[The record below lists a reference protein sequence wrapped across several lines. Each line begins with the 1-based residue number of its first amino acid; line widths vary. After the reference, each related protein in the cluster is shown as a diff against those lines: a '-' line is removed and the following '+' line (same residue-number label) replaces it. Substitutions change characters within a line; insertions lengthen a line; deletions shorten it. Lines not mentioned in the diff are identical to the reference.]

1 MTHHILQIHQE
12 TYFEILY
19 VFEIKIN
26 EMRQKLKIVMT
37 KSDILN
43 TFYNPFDFQFD
54 SNDNRMLL
62 TWVNDTAIQ
71 YRSR

>member
-37 KSDILN
+37 KPDILN
-43 TFYNPFDFQFD
+43 TFFNPFP
-54 SNDNRMLL
+54 
-62 TWVNDTAIQ
+62 I
-71 YRSR
+71 

>member
-37 KSDILN
+37 KPDILN
-43 TFYNPFDFQFD
+43 TFSNPFPIWHLRF
-54 SNDNRMLL
+54 
-62 TWVNDTAIQ
+62 
-71 YRSR
+71 

>member
-43 TFYNPFDFQFD
+43 TFSNPFDFQFD
-54 SNDNRMLL
+54 TCVFKSL
-62 TWVNDTAIQ
+62 TLQPKTIIN
-71 YRSR
+71 YNL